1 MKKIAIFLTMVLVT
15 LSANAQ
21 SVSNGETQLLSG
33 EEVIT
38 GPEGQH
44 IIIDHNSYAWRPFD
58 DAMGYS
64 VYGSRYRRAKAMQ
77 EWGVILSVVVAPL
90 AGVLVAYSIKQN
102 IKGGAVA
109 GGIVTAASLGAG
121 IPLWIKGRR
130 DLDWML
136 DDYTKR
142 YAPKPYGSS
151 LTVGPTM
158 NGMGLAFN
166 F

>member
-1 MKKIAIFLTMVLVT
+1 MMGVV
-15 LSANAQ
+15 ANAQ
-21 SVSNGETQLLSG
+21 SVNNGETQLLSG

-38 GPEGQH
+38 GPEEQH

-77 EWGVILSVVVAPL
+77 EWGVLLSVVVAPL
-90 AGVLVAYSIKQN
+90 AGVFVAHSIKQN
-102 IKGGAVA
+102 IKGGAVV